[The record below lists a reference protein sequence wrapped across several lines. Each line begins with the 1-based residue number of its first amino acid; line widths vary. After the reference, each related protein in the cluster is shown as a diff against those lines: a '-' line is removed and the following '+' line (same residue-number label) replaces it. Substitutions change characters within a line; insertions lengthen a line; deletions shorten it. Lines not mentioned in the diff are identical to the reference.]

1 MDKIKKYYN
10 EFRQVNSSNSGIKI
24 AILVIVILYLFRNMF
39 TGISNFPIKTLD
51 IICSTFS
58 IYDFT

>member
-39 TGISNFPIKTLD
+39 TGISNFPIKTL
-51 IICSTFS
+51 CVWR
-58 IYDFT
+58 